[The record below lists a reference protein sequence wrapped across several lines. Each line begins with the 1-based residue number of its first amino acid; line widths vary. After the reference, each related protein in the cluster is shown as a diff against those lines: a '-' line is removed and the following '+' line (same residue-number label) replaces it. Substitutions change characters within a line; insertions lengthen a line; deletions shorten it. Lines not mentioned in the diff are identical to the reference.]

1 MSLPIVAVVG
11 RPNVGKSTFVNRIT
25 GNEDAIVHDVAG
37 TTRDRTYHKADWNG
51 VEFMLVDTG
60 GIEMGDDDRF
70 QKSIREQ
77 ALIAADEADA
87 IIFLV
92 DGRNDI
98 TEEDEQ
104 VARLLKRCDAPVF
117 LAVNKMDNP
126 DDESAIWNFM
136 ALGLG
141 EPRPIS
147 AVHGHGTGDL
157 LDEIV
162 AVLPENVEDDDDE
175 IVKVAI
181 IGRPNAGKSSL
192 LNRMLGEERAIVS
205 PIAGTTRDSIDTMV
219 EHDGRTYR
227 LVDTAGISKKSGI
240 VEDIEYYSYLRS
252 LRAIER
258 SDVAILVIDGSLG
271 LTDQDQKVA
280 DIARERGVGMLI
292 CINKWDVVDTKERRD
307 EILED
312 IGDRMIFVGYAPV
325 QPISA
330 LTGRSIN
337 RIWPMIDA
345 VADAHARRIPT
356 SKLNV
361 FLTEIRDF
369 GYTLYD
375 GRKRL
380 KINYVT
386 QTGTCPPVFT
396 FFANHPEMVDDNY
409 ARFLENRM
417 REKFDLVGTP
427 IRLVFKRKAD

>member
-312 IGDRMIFVGYAPV
+312 IGERMIFVGYAPV